1 MGHTEMEAAGMA
13 VTRINTGYLGF
24 FAHFIL
30 NLFKRELN
38 DNNGEGS
45 GTPLQCSCLENP
57 RGGGASGAADCGVTQ
72 SPTRLKRLSSSSSE
86 ILFKKGGLHWLI
98 IFLPSLNFRTLI

>member
-1 MGHTEMEAAGMA
+1 MIPGGSMGHTEMEAAGMA

-72 SPTRLKRLSSSSSE
+72 GRTRLKRLSSSSSNNNNPVVSE
-86 ILFKKGGLHWLI
+86 GL
-98 IFLPSLNFRTLI
+98 

>member
-72 SPTRLKRLSSSSSE
+72 SPTRLKRLSSSSSNSDKF
-86 ILFKKGGLHWLI
+86 ISTAKQQQ
-98 IFLPSLNFRTLI
+98 RR